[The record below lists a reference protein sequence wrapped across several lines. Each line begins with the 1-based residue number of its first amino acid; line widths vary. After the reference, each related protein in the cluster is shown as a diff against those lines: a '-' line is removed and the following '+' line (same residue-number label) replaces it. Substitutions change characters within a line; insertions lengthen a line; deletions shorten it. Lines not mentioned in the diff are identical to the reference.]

1 MWLHDYR
8 HIKEEYDTRVAE
20 AEARRRESELAHS
33 AKSRRQTEQSRLASL
48 FRFLQTH

>member
-8 HIKEEYDTRVAE
+8 HIKEEYDTRIAE
-20 AEARRRESELAHS
+20 AEARRKESELAHA
-33 AKSRRQTEQSRLASL
+33 AKLHRQSEPSRLSSL